1 MANVSVSLSWLSS
14 IGVSGLITSCFAKS
28 VLSSGCHSFSALA
41 AISPG
46 KGGPFYNCAASLC
59 EHVCS
64 GEEGFLGGG
73 GGAHTEASIQPLSLQ
88 GQLIWTHMD
97 STGMEVST
105 LRALWDEGLPLPYL
119 RSLLP

>member
-1 MANVSVSLSWLSS
+1 M
-14 IGVSGLITSCFAKS
+14 
-28 VLSSGCHSFSALA
+28 FSALA

-46 KGGPFYNCAASLC
+46 KGGPFYHCAASLC
-59 EHVCS
+59 ERVCS
-64 GEEGFLGGG
+64 GEEGFLDPKPGD
-73 GGAHTEASIQPLSLQ
+73 AHTEASIQPLSLQ

-97 STGMEVST
+97 STGMEVTT